1 MHTGTSD
8 NFVSTEMN
16 IFLCLILK
24 MSNIFHIS
32 LKTQPLSIDKFDIFR
47 AACTYCGG
55 DVEDEFTNGGL
66 LSACLLFPIG
76 NNLRDN

>member
-1 MHTGTSD
+1 
-8 NFVSTEMN
+8 
-16 IFLCLILK
+16 

-55 DVEDEFTNGGL
+55 DVEDNFTRAGL
-66 LSACLLFPIG
+66 LSACCLFPVGI
-76 NNLRDN
+76 LLCCFLKEKRCVICTREVL